1 MKDQLTEKY
10 CYLVSETAGF
20 VEKYFENI
28 VPAGKIDQNVNLWT
42 KDIYI
47 KAEKL
52 IAEGQKEEME
62 KLLENY
68 LDYSLEYFK
77 NNTTGQTMEVDRR
90 SCCSIILNTVQM
102 VANLSVMLDALDY
115 EPAAKV
121 IDWLKLDKSWQ
132 VHCVHSGYEVPERPQ
147 LQ

>member
-1 MKDQLTEKY
+1 MKKELTEKY
-10 CYLVSETAGF
+10 CYLVNEIANF

-52 IAEGQKEEME
+52 IEAGKKEEME
-62 KLLENY
+62 DLLENY
-68 LDYSLEYFK
+68 LDYSVEYFR
-77 NNTTGQTMEVDRR
+77 NNTTGQTLEVDRR
-90 SCCSIILNTVQM
+90 SCCSTILNTVQM
-102 VANLSVMLDALDY
+102 VANLSILLDALEY
-115 EPAAKV
+115 EPSGKV

-132 VHCVHSGYEVPERPQ
+132 VHCVHSGYEVPKLPL